1 VVALF
6 GKTEPYMYAPRGRAA
21 VVECL
26 VGEYEGERSML
37 YIKPEQVLAAWQAAL
52 GAGQQRE

>member
-1 VVALF
+1 
-6 GKTEPYMYAPRGRAA
+6 MYAPRGRTA

-26 VGEYEGERSML
+26 VGEHEGGRSML

-52 GAGQQRE
+52 RAGPHRE